1 MKKSSLGYIYVAL
14 AAFFFALIAII
25 GKRAFSTGMKV
36 YDLLIMQNA
45 VSVVIMF
52 VFLLIKDKKTIILT
66 SGQLKRVIIQG
77 IFGSTATTV
86 FFYLALEKINAG
98 IASMLIFTHPVFVT
112 LFFVI
117 TGIRKITLI
126 NNLALVLAVIGSGM
140 VINIFNLNVVQTPV
154 IGLVYGIICSITY
167 AFFNIFADLK
177 LSDVKSEVLA
187 MYTSAVMFVISAILN
202 PGFFR
207 FNITLNPQAVFYVFE
222 LAVVSGILPVIFL
235 YKGIA
240 LVGSEKATI
249 IATAEL
255 PITLILAFL
264 VLKETMVFVQVIG
277 VVFIIAAV
285 LVLQNESIIMEKFKK
300 FIELK

>member
-25 GKRAFSTGMKV
+25 GKSAFNTGMKV
-36 YDLLIMQNA
+36 YDLLVMQNA
-45 VSVVIMF
+45 VSAVMMF
-52 VFLLIKDKKTIILT
+52 IYLFIKDKKSMILT
-66 SGQLKRVIIQG
+66 KGQLKRIIIQG
-77 IFGSTATTV
+77 TFGSTATTV

-117 TGIRKITLI
+117 TGIRKISLV
-126 NNLALVLAVIGSGM
+126 NNLALMLAVIGSGM
-140 VINIFNLNVVQTPV
+140 VINLFNLNFTETPV
-154 IGLVYGIICSITY
+154 IGLVYGVICSIAY
-167 AFFNIFADLK
+167 AFFNVFADLK
-177 LSDVKSEVLA
+177 LNDVKSEVLA
-187 MYTSAVMFVISAILN
+187 MYTSVVMFVISAILN

-207 FNITLNPQAVFYVFE
+207 FDITLTPQMVFYVFE
-222 LAVVSGILPVIFL
+222 LAVVSGILPVVFL

-240 LVGSEKATI
+240 LVGSEKSTI

-264 VLKETMVFVQVIG
+264 VLNETMVFTQVIG
-277 VVFIIAAV
+277 VVFIVGAV
-285 LVLQNESIIMEKFKK
+285 LVLQNESIILKK
-300 FIELK
+300 LRKV

>member
-25 GKRAFSTGMKV
+25 GKSAFSTGINV
-36 YDLLIMQNA
+36 YDLFIMQNA

-52 VFLLIKDKKTIILT
+52 IYLFIKDKKSIIIT
-66 SGQLKRVIIQG
+66 RSQFKRVIFQG
-77 IFGSTATTV
+77 VFGSTATTL

-112 LFFVI
+112 LFFLL
-117 TGIRKITLI
+117 TGLRKITLV
-126 NNLALVLAVIGSGM
+126 NNLALLLAVIGSGM
-140 VINIFNLNVVQTPV
+140 VINIFNINLAQTPA
-154 IGLVYGIICSITY
+154 IGLIYGVICSITY
-167 AFFNIFADLK
+167 AFFNVFADLK
-177 LSDVKSEVLA
+177 LKDVKSEVLT
-187 MYTSAVMFVISAILN
+187 MYTSAIMFVASAILN
-202 PGFFR
+202 PGFLKFD
-207 FNITLNPQAVFYVFE
+207 IILSPQIIFYVFE

-240 LVGSEKATI
+240 LVGSEKTTI

-264 VLKETMVFVQVIG
+264 VLKETMVSTQIIG
-277 VVFIIAAV
+277 VVFIIGAV
-285 LVLQNESIIMEKFKK
+285 LVLQNESIILEK
-300 FIELK
+300 LKTI